1 MSINATI
8 NKRGRPATGKG
19 TPVAV
24 RLQPLELA
32 ALDAYIA
39 AQSEP
44 LTRPEAIRRILRA
57 TLGEIGTI

>member
-1 MSINATI
+1 M
-8 NKRGRPATGKG
+8 
-19 TPVAV
+19 
-24 RLQPLELA
+24 A

-57 TLGEIGTI
+57 SLDSSE